1 MKKIIIAALS
11 VLLLVSCSKDFYP
24 VESTS
29 TIVIDGAIA
38 EWDQSAL
45 RVDEGSKLVYGV
57 RRDAENLYLLV
68 KAGDQATITK
78 IMGLG
83 LTIWIDGKGKSS
95 KRQGVRYPV
104 GVVQKLIAERA
115 VNRRNSGRVM
125 VSGDRGTRMGE
136 LKNTME
142 ESLGYIE
149 LIGIGHDNEDPF
161 RFNKS
166 ELSIPIQ
173 AEVNSSV
180 SSLTYELAVP
190 LYLID
195 PYNEK
200 KGIIGLGFETQK
212 LEMTRMLGQR
222 GMGMRSMAGRFRG
235 RPGPM
240 RSGTGRPGQGGM
252 RERLQ
257 ALGEPFEF
265 WVKLDVKSE

>member
-1 MKKIIIAALS
+1 MKKIIIATLS
-11 VLLLVSCSKDFYP
+11 VLLVVSCSKDFYP

-45 RVDEGSKLVYGV
+45 RVDEGSQLVYGI

-95 KRQGVRYPV
+95 KRQGIRYPI
-104 GVVQKLIAERA
+104 GVVQKLMAERA
-115 VNRRNSGRVM
+115 VNRRNSGGVM
-125 VSGDRGTRMGE
+125 ASRDRGMGD
-136 LKNTME
+136 LRNTMD

-149 LIGIGHDNEDPF
+149 LIGMGHDNEEPF

-166 ELSIPIQ
+166 ELSIPIK

-180 SSLTYELAVP
+180 SSLTYELAIP

-195 PYNEK
+195 PYNTK
-200 KGIIGLGFETQK
+200 KGIVGLGFETQK

-222 GMGMRSMAGRFRG
+222 GMGMRSMPGRFRG
-235 RPGPM
+235 RTGPM
-240 RSGTGRPGQGGM
+240 RSGTGRPGQGGK